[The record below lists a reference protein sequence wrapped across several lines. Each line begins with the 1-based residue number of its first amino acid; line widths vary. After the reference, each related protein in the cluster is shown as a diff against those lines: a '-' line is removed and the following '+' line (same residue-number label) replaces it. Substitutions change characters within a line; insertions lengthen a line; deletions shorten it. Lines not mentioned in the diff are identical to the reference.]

1 MFRSLYENFTDG
13 AGGGSRPLA
22 NYFQYSVPGRVL
34 TTDAGMNIVN
44 SGDNAKRLQAATDMA
59 SLGRYGEQT
68 VQNLATRFQSGDLSP
83 EIMEAQARCEKADI
97 DSVIGTMDG
106 SATFR
111 CGWLYEK
118 PAPGTLEP
126 RVSKGWLGTMNGPL
140 DLFTSKPDGKW
151 YWDVNAAKQQI
162 LTDKC
167 ANVTRC
173 EHLGSEAFRGV
184 CGFCQTTGRG
194 IPVNS
199 RGEPMYQGTIATQC
213 APSKVIAD
221 VNKCPRPTP
230 APVAPLPPG
239 APPPRVYDVCE
250 PLPGDRLRKDC
261 LIQQAK
267 LAGCEPDGALIT
279 ALQENTN
286 PNDYI
291 TNLRQQNAF
300 VTYQNRAPIKLNEGA
315 LRDGR
320 TTIAAALDNFRGL
333 ASAANVTTESALNYA
348 AHDLCKA
355 RGTLDS
361 FDFCVEISDSAPP
374 PFALDCLQKEFKRA
388 GGQPA
393 GRKYPRASN
402 LADFQAFP
410 NYGAYKL
417 FLKQLRANCDSRD
430 VSVQEAALADLFG
443 IRRENIDR
451 VKLNRIP
458 AFEQFVFNASDTIFQ
473 GRRVRD
479 AESGLTRVNWTVTAI
494 PGVEGNIDFASFV
507 LLTDLRPPKEENI
520 RLMANTD
527 DGIAITI
534 NKDMTNYDTTQR
546 ISDLGDDFRR
556 NNPQVAF
563 VKNNACT
570 KLKAGGG
577 NIAKIY
583 WNNVGGGAEFRMRY
597 EACGAI
603 DGPYNYVPSAWISMT
618 QEYKAP
624 ALAFEVAG
632 STFAERR
639 MPEFFP
645 VESTNTFT
653 ETRKTN
659 LRRVPGER
667 PFLNFTGPSS
677 SLTIKK
683 LFSRNAFSTIS
694 LAFRI
699 NRPVIGTERIMV
711 FGNIEVAAR
720 VTGGSGTE
728 VVVIVND
735 NKGTVLNSIPV
746 AIKTGSF
753 YVLNMEIGSQAG
765 SPLNTLMIG
774 VYEAEALL
782 GGAVS
787 TEDPDKTG
795 VIRAPYSY
803 IHLPSAPTGAFVLGK
818 VNGVAGSCAGMD
830 VAYLHLFDYSL
841 TSEDIKK
848 DIANKFER
856 IWY

>member
-1 MFRSLYENFTDG
+1 
-13 AGGGSRPLA
+13 
-22 NYFQYSVPGRVL
+22 
-34 TTDAGMNIVN
+34 MNIVN
-44 SGDNAKRLQAATDMA
+44 SGDNAQKLQAATDMV

-68 VQNLATRFQSGDLSP
+68 VENIAARFQSGDLSP
-83 EIMEAQARCEKADI
+83 ELAEAQARCEKADI
-97 DSVIGTMDG
+97 DSIIGTMDG
-106 SATFR
+106 NATYR

-126 RVSKGWLGTMNGPL
+126 RVNKGWFGTMTGPL
-140 DLFTSKPDGKW
+140 NLFGTEPAGKW

-173 EHLGSEAFRGV
+173 EHLGSETFRGV

-221 VNKCPRPTP
+221 MNKCPQPTP

-239 APPPRVYDVCE
+239 AAPPRVYDVCE
-250 PLPGDRLRKDC
+250 PLPGDRLRKEC

-267 LAGCEPDGALIT
+267 LAGCEPDGALIV

-286 PNDYI
+286 PEDYI
-291 TNLRQQNAF
+291 ANLRQKNAF
-300 VTYQNRAPIKLNEGA
+300 VAYQNRAPLKLNEQM
-315 LRDGR
+315 LRDGK

-333 ASAANVTTESALNYA
+333 ASAANITTESALNYA
-348 AHDLCKA
+348 ARDLCKA
-355 RGTLDS
+355 RGILDT
-361 FDFCVEISDSAPP
+361 FDFCTEISDSTPP
-374 PFALDCLQKEFKRA
+374 PFSLDCLQKEFKRA

-393 GRKYPRASN
+393 GRKYPRQSN
-402 LADFQAFP
+402 LADFQGFP

-417 FLKQLRANCDSRD
+417 FLKQLRANCDSSD
-430 VSVQEAALADLFG
+430 VLIQEGALADFLG
-443 IRRENIDR
+443 IQRENLGR

-458 AFEQFVFNASDTIFQ
+458 AFEQFVFNASDKIFQ
-473 GRRVRD
+473 GRRIRD
-479 AESGLTRVNWTVTAI
+479 AESGLTRFSWVVSGV
-494 PGVEGNIDFASFV
+494 PGVEGNDNFASLV
-507 LLTDLRPPKEENI
+507 LLTDLRPPKDENI
-520 RLMANTD
+520 RIVANTD
-527 DGIAITI
+527 DGVVVTI
-534 NKDMTNYDTTQR
+534 NKDMPNYDTQR
-546 ISDLGDDFRR
+546 ISDLGNDFRR
-556 NNPQVAF
+556 NSPQATF
-563 VKNNACT
+563 VKNSACT

-577 NIAKIY
+577 NVAKIY

-597 EACGAI
+597 EACDAV

-624 ALAFEVAG
+624 ALAFEVVGGA
-632 STFAERR
+632 FAERR

-645 VESTNTFT
+645 VETTNTFT

-667 PFLNFTGPSS
+667 SFLNFTGTSS

-683 LFSRNAFSTIS
+683 LFTRNAFSTIS

-728 VVVIVND
+728 VIVMVND
-735 NKGTVLNSIPV
+735 NSGTTVKSV
-746 AIKTGSF
+746 AVSIKTGSF

-765 SPLNTLMIG
+765 SPMNTLMVGIYDTEG
-774 VYEAEALL
+774 LL
-782 GGAVS
+782 SGAVT

-795 VIRAPYSY
+795 IIRVPYPY

-818 VNGVAGSCAGMD
+818 VNGITGSCAGMD

-841 TSEDIKK
+841 TSEDLKK
-848 DIANKFER
+848 DVADQFER
-856 IWY
+856 MWF